1 MTLNGKTTEIKEG
14 TSVHDLLT
22 EKGYKIDIIAVE
34 LNGEILDRNAL
45 KEIQLKNSD
54 TMEFV
59 MFMGGG

>member
-14 TSVHDLLT
+14 TSVYDLLT

-54 TMEFV
+54 TMEVV